1 MGKENQLDSSRWVYR
16 PARATESSTQPQRP
30 HGGDCT
36 KKPKKQQGVKLLVVT
51 KGQALDTAHHL
62 RRFRELGYAS
72 LQVLQQ
78 SIGTQNHK
86 ELASAINSAMQKSL
100 RESQKLIVQF
110 GLPKVQNLEAMLAL
124 HYAMFVVML
133 ELRNEVWAYEY
144 MAFSRRIGELW
155 EDFIRVVFD
164 HAPRQIEF
172 FNPPLFSQVRTSLRQ
187 EIQEFVKNL
196 PLEPVQ
202 KQELLVYYQK
212 VWTLVDSG
220 QISLELDLHF
230 IQQNRCFNVDLK
242 SGFGSNEKGNTNRL
256 LMVATIYKSL
266 DSDYTNLLLVRAA
279 EDQNNHYF
287 KLLRDSGVWTAH
299 CGKAAY
305 QTIEALSDFGLLAWM
320 NTNMNWRSDLSQAC
334 FQHLTTQNLLPYLE
348 WSYA

>member
-1 MGKENQLDSSRWVYR
+1 VT
-16 PARATESSTQPQRP
+16 AR
-30 HGGDCT
+30 
-36 KKPKKQQGVKLLVVT
+36 
-51 KGQALDTAHHL
+51 QALKKAHHL
-62 RRFRELGYAS
+62 KRFRELGYAS
-72 LQVLQQ
+72 LQVLQAT
-78 SIGTQNHK
+78 IGTHNHK
-86 ELASAINSAMQKSL
+86 ELASAINSAIQKSL
-100 RESQKLIVQF
+100 RESQKLITQ
-110 GLPKVQNLEAMLAL
+110 LRLAPQQNLEAMLAL
-124 HYAMFVVML
+124 HYSAFVVML

-164 HAPRQIEF
+164 HAPNQLEF
-172 FNPPLFSQVRTSLRQ
+172 FNPPLFSQVRTSLYQ
-187 EIQEFVKNL
+187 ELEGCVEQL
-196 PLEPVQ
+196 LLEPAQ
-202 KQELLVYYQK
+202 KQELLAYYQK

-230 IQQNRCFNVDLK
+230 IHQKRRFNLDLK

-266 DSDYTNLLLVRAA
+266 APDYTNLLLVRTA

-305 QTIEALSDFGLLAWM
+305 ETIQALSDFELLTWM
-320 NTNMNWRSDLSQAC
+320 NNNINWQQDLSAAC
-334 FQHLTTQNLLPYLE
+334 LEHLTTQNLLPYLE
-348 WSYA
+348 WSYD